1 MFSSATFTS
10 LSAPGSG
17 SCNSCIRSCVA
28 PVPRDTWQ
36 PPLRQIYDL
45 NGGIQPDQIHTDT
58 GLWSRCV
65 LSHWI
70 TKKEEEKV
78 TPVSFTCFISEKRE
92 RSLCI
97 PSSNQLF
104 YKYNNN
110 EYSTNKWQ
118 NQNYKHTTLRQA
130 QCPIS

>member
-1 MFSSATFTS
+1 MVGYSQTKYIQILDYGVDVSSH
-10 LSAPGSG
+10 
-17 SCNSCIRSCVA
+17 I
-28 PVPRDTWQ
+28 
-36 PPLRQIYDL
+36 
-45 NGGIQPDQIHTDT
+45 
-58 GLWSRCV
+58 GLQ
-65 LSHWI
+65 
-70 TKKEEEKV
+70 KKEEEKV